1 MIELSAQAIFLQD
14 SHGCAVPFD
23 PADLAARIRS
33 VLPEDGSDSDA
44 LARDAVSAV
53 DFALRNTGRKKSG
66 PLYV

>member
-1 MIELSAQAIFLQD
+1 MIELSSQAIFLQD

-33 VLPEDGSDSDA
+33 VLPEDGDSDA

-53 DFALRNTGRKKSG
+53 EFALRNTGKKRSG
-66 PLYV
+66 PL